1 MNLGLYVHRET
12 PVHALPAAAK
22 IIVLFVAG
30 IGVFLIREPLWLAVV
45 LAVVAAVMA
54 VARVPVAETV
64 RQLRPIA
71 VLLLAIFLVHGAFTS
86 WTLGLLVVLRF
97 AILLLLALTVTFTT
111 RVSEM
116 IDTLERGLRPLSMVG
131 VNPAKVSLML
141 SMTLRFIPLLVAKYQ
156 EIREAQKVRGL
167 ERSLTALVVPLLVKT
182 LRMAAELTD
191 AIDSRCYDPD
201 QPRR

>member
-1 MNLGLYVHRET
+1 VNLGLYVHRET
-12 PVHALPAAAK
+12 PAHALPAAAK
-22 IIVLFVAG
+22 ILVLFAAG
-30 IGVFLIREPLWLAVV
+30 IGVFLIREPLWLVAV

-54 VARVPVAETV
+54 IARVPVAETM

-116 IDTLERGLRPLSMVG
+116 IDTLERGLRPLGVVG

-156 EIREAQKVRGL
+156 EVREAQKVRGL